1 MTDHKVPVYATND
14 LKSTSD
20 DALLPYLTNLP
31 APYTFTA
38 DHTKSNIR
46 FLLGY
51 SAVAIAA
58 FTFYADRKLGWEATT
73 SPWIIIAVVTYF
85 ALNSAL
91 TFWMWAVEAGEVFN
105 GKRKSGETV
114 SVIWTVWALQKT
126 KKDADDIPCERKISI
141 STSAQ
146 KHSVLYKVHIV
157 YKSPTGKVLQDKK
170 LEAPFTKWFSA
181 DGIFHPEPFRKW
193 LAGEVDVLRLA
204 AKENEK
210 RLGGASAVVSN

>member
-1 MTDHKVPVYATND
+1 MADHKVPVYSTND

-31 APYTFTA
+31 APYTFSV
-38 DHTKSNIR
+38 DNTKSNIR
-46 FLLGY
+46 FVLGY

-73 SPWIIIAVVTYF
+73 SPWIIAAVVSYF
-85 ALNSAL
+85 ILNSAL
-91 TFWMWAVEAGEVFN
+91 TFWIWAVEAGEVFH
-105 GKRKSGETV
+105 GKRKTGETKN
-114 SVIWTVWALQKT
+114 SV
-126 KKDADDIPCERKISI
+126 P
-141 STSAQ
+141 
-146 KHSVLYKVHIV
+146 YKLHVV

-170 LEAPFTKWFSA
+170 FEAAFTNWFSA
-181 DGIFHPEPFRKW
+181 DGVFHPEPYRRW

-210 RLGGASAVVSN
+210 KAGVGKQ